1 MATAAQRDQIRLL
14 IPDNKTDKVFT
25 DAEIDTLFDLED
37 DDVRMAAAQAL
48 DTIANDI
55 ALTYKH
61 IEVMDVIVDAVS
73 TAKELRYRANDLRAR
88 AAAKVKWTSIGFNDV
103 RGDDDQVV

>member
-1 MATAAQRDQIRLL
+1 MATTAQRDQIRLL

-25 DAEIDTLFDLED
+25 DAEIDTFFDLEEEN
-37 DDVRMAAAQAL
+37 VRFAAAQAL
-48 DTIANDI
+48 DTLANDI

-73 TAKELRYRANDLRAR
+73 LAKELRYRANDLRAR
-88 AAAKVKWTSIGFNDV
+88 AAARVAWSSIGFDDV
-103 RGDDDQVV
+103 RDDD